1 MPQLLLTSQ
10 AITNHAETASKLSKS
25 ISQIADLLPQHSL
38 HLIMYPTPQMQTCV
52 ARLYSHIMNFFLS
65 SLKWYEDSRATH
77 AIKSIFQPWD
87 LKFRPEYEAIAA
99 EALQIRRL
107 ADVAMKAELR
117 DTRLEVQQGTR
128 HWELVQQEMS
138 ELRMEN
144 QRLNSYLQATF
155 KSLEN
160 SMLCK
165 STVGNKC
172 IKLTNFCLAMY
183 QELRIDFT
191 AQRSTLSRVH
201 LNQMLSLP
209 LWNSLPTSG
218 ESLEFCRS
226 MRNRNREYTRLP
238 LPDVTKLETWA
249 SQRSND
255 VLLIGTYMPVIAKT
269 FMVDLID
276 LVLDSGMP
284 IVWAL
289 RYADYWDQKIS
300 PVDVIRGL
308 VLQTMQ
314 IGADRLLEGSFPVT
328 VEQLH
333 EAGSL
338 RDWVA
343 ILKRLLLS
351 IGHAF
356 VVLDADLLSHATSHE
371 RSLSLEMLETLRTIL
386 SGNVKIVIS
395 RSSVSRAYAEELE
408 HANACVMI
416 QTDRAKDLRKVR
428 RTRRQRGR
436 FRRW

>member
-1 MPQLLLTSQ
+1 
-10 AITNHAETASKLSKS
+10 
-25 ISQIADLLPQHSL
+25 
-38 HLIMYPTPQMQTCV
+38 
-52 ARLYSHIMNFFLS
+52 
-65 SLKWYEDSRATH
+65 
-77 AIKSIFQPWD
+77 
-87 LKFRPEYEAIAA
+87 
-99 EALQIRRL
+99 
-107 ADVAMKAELR
+107 MKAELR

-144 QRLNSYLQATF
+144 QRLNSYLQSTF
-155 KSLEN
+155 QSLE
-160 SMLCK
+160 SAMLCK
-165 STVGNKC
+165 FTVGPWC
-172 IKLTNFCLAMY
+172 IELTDFDTAMY

-191 AQRSTLSRVH
+191 AQRTTLSRVH

-226 MRNRNREYTRLP
+226 MRNRSREHTRLP
-238 LPDVTKLETWA
+238 LPDVMKLETWA

-255 VLLIGTYMPVIAKT
+255 VLLIDTYMPAVAKT

-276 LVLDSGMP
+276 LIIDNGMP

-289 RYADYWDQKIS
+289 RYADYWDQSIS
-300 PVDVIRGL
+300 PIDIIRAL

-314 IGADRLLEGSFPVT
+314 VGADQLLESPFPVT
-328 VEQLH
+328 VEQIR

-371 RSLSLEMLETLRTIL
+371 RSLGLEMLDTLRTIL

-408 HANACVMI
+408 HSNACVMI
-416 QTDRAKDLRKVR
+416 QTGRTGDLRKVR

-436 FRRW
+436 FRRR